1 MDTSGSA
8 PPLRIQNDH
17 EDREQNLIS
26 QEEPSS
32 SRGGWGAAIF
42 IIFVE
47 VAERFAYYGMA
58 GNLITYL
65 TNELH
70 EPIPMAAKNVN
81 TWVGVSSLLPILGA
95 FIADAF
101 LGRFNTILVSSII
114 YLLAMVLL
122 TITVSVIPLH
132 YQKAMFFVALY
143 MLSVGLAGHKPCV
156 QTFAADQ
163 FREDSPEEKK
173 AKSSFFNWWY
183 LGITVGASAAILV
196 VIYVQ
201 DNVGWAAG
209 FGILTGAIAVA
220 LAVFLFGYKK
230 YRKQGPLGSP
240 FITVAQVFVAAAR
253 KRHINGTS
261 AGLGVYSRDDKDQ
274 HDTRRLLAQTSQ
286 LRCLDK
292 AIIID
297 HLDASSKNR
306 NPWRLCSLNQVEQ
319 VKLVLRL
326 IPVWMCCLLFAV
338 VQSFVQTFFTKQG
351 STMVRSI
358 GPNFKLPQA
367 SLQIFLGLTIAVAIP
382 IYDRVFVP
390 TARNFTGHSSG
401 ITILQRIG
409 IGLFLSIISMMV
421 AALVEAKRV
430 GIVRDHNLL
439 DNPKAIVPM
448 RVWWL
453 IPQYMVCGLSDVFTS
468 VGLQEFF
475 YDQTPEAMRSMGA
488 AAYLSVVGVGNFIC
502 TAIITLVQAISSKSG
517 EKWLTYNLNRA
528 RLDYFY
534 WLIAALSTLN
544 LCVYVWIAKGFVY
557 KKLEAE
563 ETSKEK
569 ELA

>member
-183 LGITVGASAAILV
+183 LGITIGASAAILV

-240 FITVAQVFVAAAR
+240 FTTVAQVFVAAAR

-261 AGLGVYSRDDKDQ
+261 AGFGVYSRDDKDQ
-274 HDTRRLLAQTSQ
+274 HETRRLLAQTSQ

-306 NPWRLCSLNQVEQ
+306 NPWRLCSLNQVE
-319 VKLVLRL
+319 
-326 IPVWMCCLLFAV
+326 
-338 VQSFVQTFFTKQG
+338 QTFFTKQG

-390 TARNFTGHSSG
+390 TARKFTGHSSG

-448 RVWWL
+448 RV
-453 IPQYMVCGLSDVFTS
+453 VVVNSTVH
-468 VGLQEFF
+468 EFF

-517 EKWLTYNLNRA
+517 EKWLTDNLNRA
-528 RLDYFY
+528 HLDYFY